1 MGVITHKIDKKNKG
15 NFNKNMKREKK
26 RTARHLEKIK
36 TTQNIIG
43 GLQYFFNQANKKCQ
57 RNIPVGIDGR
67 RRFGKIFCT

>member
-43 GLQYFFNQANKKCQ
+43 GLQYFF
-57 RNIPVGIDGR
+57 
-67 RRFGKIFCT
+67 